1 MSNCVLLISYMFPPA
16 GGVGVQRALAM
27 ARYLPPAGLSVTV
40 LTARHPIT
48 HVYDAALEAQIPP
61 AVRVHRTPALEPPY
75 ALRQRVKRLFGLRQ
89 AQPETA
95 PATASP
101 AGPPRPASALRRLA
115 HALVERAVFP
125 DLQDFWARPALQAAI
140 RIIETE
146 KIDSVLITVPP
157 FSLLRFAAP
166 LRRRFPALRIVLDFR
181 DEWLQYHLQEL
192 QFDGPVSDWKRR
204 HAAQL
209 EAAAV
214 AAADH
219 VVTVTPP
226 WRARLRDRYPAQPAA
241 KFVCIP
247 NGYDPD
253 SFRGFQ
259 RRPPPLPPLIVT
271 YLGTLYANPV
281 YSPRPYLEALDEMPD
296 SWRDRIE
303 TRFIGRVSADAAPL
317 LAGRRARIL
326 QTGFLPQRE
335 AFRELER
342 SHCLLLLV
350 GTPTV
355 HSGKLFEYLATGIPI
370 LAITPR
376 GGEVERV
383 LVETR
388 GGWCAAPDD
397 PAAIG
402 QALREIYDC
411 ASGQPGARPFA
422 PGPDSV
428 AAYSRQRLTL
438 ELARATG
445 LLDHP
450 TTGD

>member
-1 MSNCVLLISYMFPPA
+1 MNNRVLLISYMFPPA
-16 GGVGVQRALAM
+16 GGVGVQRALAL

-40 LTARHPIT
+40 LTARNPVT
-48 HVYDAALEAQIPP
+48 HVYDTALVEQIPA
-61 AVRVHRTPALEPPY
+61 AVRVHRTAALEPPY
-75 ALRQRVKRLFGLRQ
+75 SLRQRVKRLFGLKQ
-89 AQPETA
+89 SQPETA
-95 PATASP
+95 PAPS
-101 AGPPRPASALRRLA
+101 GPPPATGLRRLA
-115 HALVERAVFP
+115 HAVVERAVFP
-125 DLQDFWARPALQAAI
+125 DLQSLWVRPALQAAI

-166 LRRRFPALRIVLDFR
+166 LRQRFPALRVVLDFR
-181 DEWLQYHLQEL
+181 DEWLEYHLQEL

-204 HAAQL
+204 SAALL
-209 EAAAV
+209 EAEAV

-226 WRARLRDRYPAQPAA
+226 WRDRLRDRYPAQHAA
-241 KFVCIP
+241 KFLCIP
-247 NGYDPD
+247 NGFDPD

-281 YSPRPYLEALDEMPD
+281 YSPRPYLDALEQMPP
-296 SWRDRIE
+296 SWRDKIE

-317 LAGRRARIL
+317 FAGRRARIL

-335 AFRELER
+335 AFRQLEQ

-350 GTPTV
+350 GASTV

-376 GGEVERV
+376 GSEVERV

-397 PAAIG
+397 PEAIG
-402 QALREIYDC
+402 RALQEIYGSS
-411 ASGQPGARPFA
+411 SGQPGARPFA
-422 PGPDSV
+422 PDPDSV
-428 AAYSRQRLTL
+428 AAYSRERLTL
-438 ELARATG
+438 ELARAAG

-450 TTGD
+450 PPA

>member
-1 MSNCVLLISYMFPPA
+1 MNNRVLLISYMFPPA

-27 ARYLPPAGLSVTV
+27 ARYLPPAGLSVSV
-40 LTARHPIT
+40 LTARDPIT
-48 HVYDAALEAQIPP
+48 HVYDAALEEKIPA
-61 AVRVHRTPALEPPY
+61 AVRVHRTSALEPPY
-75 ALRQRVKRLFGLRQ
+75 ALRQRVKRLFGLRP

-101 AGPPRPASALRRLA
+101 APPQPPASALRRLA
-115 HALVERAVFP
+115 HALVDRVVFP
-125 DLQDFWARPALQAAI
+125 DLQDLWVRPSLKAAI
-140 RIIETE
+140 RIIESQQ
-146 KIDSVLITVPP
+146 IGSVLITVPP
-157 FSLLRFAAP
+157 FSLLRFAVP

-204 HAAQL
+204 GAARL

-226 WRARLRDRYPAQPAA
+226 WLARFRDRYPAQPAA
-241 KFVCIP
+241 KFVSIP
-247 NGYDPD
+247 NGYDPG

-259 RRPPPLPPLIVT
+259 HHPPPLPPLIVT

-281 YSPRPYLEALDEMPD
+281 YSPQPYLDALEQLPEL
-296 SWRDRIE
+296 WRDRIE

-317 LAGRRARIL
+317 LAGRRARVL
-326 QTGFLPQRE
+326 QTGFLPQQQ

-342 SHCLLLLV
+342 SHCLLLLI

-370 LAITPR
+370 LAITPH

-383 LVETR
+383 LAETR
-388 GGWCAAPDD
+388 GGWCADPGD
-397 PAAIG
+397 PASIG
-402 QALREIYDC
+402 RALQEIYDC
-411 ASGQPGARPFA
+411 SSGQPGARPFA
-422 PGPDSV
+422 PDPDSV
-428 AAYSRQRLTL
+428 AAYSRERLTL

-445 LLDHP
+445 LLDDRP
-450 TTGD
+450 RA

>member
-1 MSNCVLLISYMFPPA
+1 VSNRVLLISYMFPPA

-48 HVYDAALEAQIPP
+48 HVYDAALEQQIP
-61 AVRVHRTPALEPPY
+61 ADVRVHRTPALEPPY
-75 ALRQRVKRLFGLRQ
+75 ALRQRVKRLFGLKP

-95 PATASP
+95 PVL
-101 AGPPRPASALRRLA
+101 AGPPPPATGLRRLA
-115 HALVERAVFP
+115 HTLVERVVFP
-125 DLQDFWARPALQAAI
+125 DLQGLWVRPALQAAI

-146 KIDSVLITVPP
+146 KIDSVLITLPP
-157 FSLLRFAAP
+157 FSLLRFAMP

-204 HAAQL
+204 HAALL

-226 WRARLRDRYPAQPAA
+226 WLARLRDRYPAQPAA
-241 KFVCIP
+241 KFLCIP
-247 NGYDPD
+247 NGFDPD

-259 RRPPPLPPLIVT
+259 RRPPPLPPMIVT

-281 YSPRPYLEALDEMPD
+281 YSPQPYLDALEQMPP

-303 TRFIGRVSADAAPL
+303 TRFIGRVAADAAPL
-317 LAGRRARIL
+317 FAGRRARIL

-335 AFRELER
+335 AFRQLEQ
-342 SHCLLLLV
+342 SHCLLLLI

-355 HSGKLFEYLATGIPI
+355 HSGKLFEATGIPI

-383 LVETR
+383 LRETR
-388 GGWCAAPDD
+388 AGWCAAPDD

-402 QALREIYDC
+402 RALQEIYNC
-411 ASGQPGARPFA
+411 SIGQPGARPFV
-422 PGPDSV
+422 PDPDSV
-428 AAYSRQRLTL
+428 AAYSRERLTL
-438 ELARATG
+438 ELARASG
-445 LLDHP
+445 LLDP
-450 TTGD
+450 PKTGD